1 MGDLLLVCHNM
12 LGSLFPT
19 WPIFPR
25 AERSLESL
33 SSVDATGPGSAT
45 STSPSDDFF
54 DMRRHANEG
63 LSISQLHMA
72 ANSILS
78 VLLFNLQ
85 FVSLWRIFIFG
96 MRIYISRDL
105 SAKRFSG
112 QILIPKCQGNLKC
125 SSP

>member
-1 MGDLLLVCHNM
+1 MSLV
-12 LGSLFPT
+12 
-19 WPIFPR
+19 
-25 AERSLESL
+25 
-33 SSVDATGPGSAT
+33 
-45 STSPSDDFF
+45 PSDDRL
-54 DMRRHANEG
+54 DMLRIANEG
-63 LSISQLHMA
+63 LSISQLHMS

-112 QILIPKCQGNLKC
+112 QILIPESQGNLKYRF
-125 SSP
+125 P